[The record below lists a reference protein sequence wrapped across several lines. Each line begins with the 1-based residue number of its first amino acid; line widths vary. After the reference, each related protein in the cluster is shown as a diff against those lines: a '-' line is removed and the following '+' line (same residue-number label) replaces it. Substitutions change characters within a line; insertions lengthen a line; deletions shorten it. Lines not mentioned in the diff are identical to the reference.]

1 MSEHAEFRESVPAWL
16 LGALDEDEADRVEG
30 HVQDCVECQADVAR
44 LRPAAVAIG
53 LASPVAAMPAGLRD
67 RIVERARNRK
77 EVAKV
82 ETVRRPARPA
92 IVRRPPPQAWL
103 RLPGQAVA
111 AMVAVALLAGAA
123 AGAVAGRLTVGQPA
137 AQVARYQL
145 AGHGGMSGAS
155 GEVVALR
162 QQGIAFVTFSHLP
175 APPDGK
181 VYELW
186 LIKSGANP
194 VDAGVFVPDANG
206 GTTVLVTKPL
216 SGYTT
221 VAVTAE
227 AAPDGAPAPTE
238 QPELYGSTG

>member
-1 MSEHAEFRESVPAWL
+1 MSEHDELRESVPAWV
-16 LGALDEDEADRVEG
+16 LGALDEEEADRVEK
-30 HVQDCVECQADVAR
+30 HVRECAECQADVAR

-53 LASPVAAMPAGLRD
+53 LASPIAAMPAGLRD
-67 RIVERARNRK
+67 RIVERARQPQ
-77 EVAKV
+77 EISKV
-82 ETVRRPARPA
+82 ETAPRPARPA
-92 IVRRPPPQAWL
+92 IVRRPPPRTWV
-103 RLPGQAVA
+103 RLPAQAVA
-111 AMVAVALLAGAA
+111 AMIALLAGAA
-123 AGAVAGRLTVGQPA
+123 AGAVAGRLTVGPPA
-137 AQVARYQL
+137 AEVARYQL

-155 GEVVALR
+155 GEVIDLR

-206 GTTVLVTKPL
+206 ATTVLVARPL
-216 SGYTT
+216 TGYTT
-221 VAVTAE
+221 VAVTSE
-227 AAPDGAPAPTE
+227 AAPDGAQAPTQ